1 MPIFPPSFTCTAGA
15 DSFLPEAQT
24 ADRSQPIAVIGIG
37 CRFPGDATNPENF
50 WKLISEG
57 RSALT
62 PIPTD
67 RWNADAF
74 YHPQA
79 ERQGTINVRNAHFLK
94 DDIAAFDA
102 PFFSITPQ
110 EAKAMDPQQRLMLE
124 VTYETGI
131 RMEDAVGSQTACY
144 VGCFS
149 KDYGDMLVRDPEYST
164 MYHATG
170 NGMAM
175 LSNRISWFFD
185 LKGPSVSLDTAC
197 SSSMVALHLAC
208 QSLLSGEASQAIV
221 GGTNLIL
228 SPDIMITM
236 CALHFLSP
244 DGKSQS
250 FDHKANGYS
259 RGEGFASVILKPLD
273 AALRDNDVIRAV
285 IRGTA
290 LNQDGKTP
298 GITLPSVQAQEQL
311 IRTAYQNAGLDMS
324 ETGYFEAHGT
334 GTPAGDPIETEAL
347 ASTFGK
353 TRTANNP
360 LLVGS
365 VKTNIGHL
373 EGGSGLAGLIKSIY
387 ILEKGLIPPN
397 LWFEEANPRILMDQ
411 WKLKVPTKLTTWP
424 TDGLRRISVNSFGYG
439 GTNAHAIID
448 DAYHYLSY
456 RGLKGNHNTVRHPY
470 DSSSP
475 ESIDSGLGLSP
486 LGRSN
491 ADVPNWALQIREDYF
506 STSSA
511 STARL
516 LIWSTQDQNGVQR
529 LEQAYLGYL
538 QEKIKDESAERT
550 LERLSYTLG
559 CRRSILPWKTFCVA
573 SSTKQV
579 CNSLE
584 HGLAKPL
591 RSSQIPK
598 LGFIFTGQGAQWSQM
613 SKELLSYQVYRASI
627 VDADAYLTSLGCQWS
642 IIDELYRESSSNIN
656 LAAYSQPI
664 CTAIQVA
671 LIELLNHWGVKAA
684 AVVGHSSGEIAAA
697 FCTGAITR
705 EAAWKISYHRGRLAS
720 LLTADGG
727 MLAVGLGESEVQPFL
742 EKVTHGEII
751 VACINSPMN
760 VTISGDVRGIDQ
772 MKAILDDQGIF
783 ARKLKVENA
792 YHSHHMDVIAAKYL
806 ESIQDIEPGL
816 NNDLQVKMFSSVSGS
831 VMETAEI
838 LPQYWVDN
846 MVSPV
851 RFSHAVNSLLDFSP
865 KKKSRVKTDKLHVD
879 VLVEIGPHAALQGPL
894 KQVLE
899 AKDAKKAAVSYISI
913 LHRGKDAVE
922 SALDAMGRLFVR
934 GLPLNVARVNDQ
946 NGDQIQ
952 SVPLVDLPPYPW
964 NKSSRY
970 WFESHLSKEFRF
982 RKHARHDL
990 LGALVPG
997 SKELEPQWRNFIRT
1011 TEVPWVV
1018 DHRVQ
1023 SSILYPAAGMFAM
1036 AVEAAKQNAQAD
1048 KEVDGYEF
1056 RDVNIS
1062 KAMIIPQDDEGIE
1075 TMIQLRPWRLGSQA
1089 PTSVW
1094 QEFTIFS
1101 LASEVDWQ
1109 EHCSGLLITHY
1120 KLDVPAPFNV
1130 GLEEN
1135 AEIDLHKE
1143 RLLELK
1149 KTCPVVESPQG
1160 LYESLETIGLHY
1172 GPSFRNLVSVRSGDH
1187 QAICVLRIPDT
1198 QSIMPNKYEFPH
1210 VVHPAVLDTI
1220 FQMVL
1225 PALTGVRE
1233 SIKVAMMPT
1242 SVRRLWVSAS
1252 IDRSPGDELHGYTS
1266 SNNAG
1271 FRVADGEAIIYDREW
1286 QRPQV
1291 IIEGFRCTAL
1301 TSMTE
1306 GVMSTS
1312 STSTTRKLCS
1322 QLAWK
1327 EDVDHLP
1334 HDKAQV
1340 LFSKIVSSIQHC
1352 DATVVEELELA
1363 AFVYIRR
1370 VIGSFTLEEAK
1381 GFAPHLQL
1389 FFEWMQHQHDLA
1401 TKGLLEHQSTRIDWL
1416 NLDTDFESQ
1425 LLERVACKSVDGKI
1439 MCAVGEHLD
1448 LIMKQE
1454 IEPLQ
1459 VMLEND
1465 LLYDFYRYGVGM
1477 AETYAQ
1483 MVEYV
1488 DRVAHKRPNIKILE
1502 IGSGTG
1508 GTTLPLLEMLGG
1520 NNGRAPRFSSYTF
1533 TDISTGFFEKAQAK
1547 FKEWAPFL
1555 TFQKLNIEE
1564 DPAAQGFELGSYDM
1578 IVAANVL
1585 HVSRSM
1591 DTTLGNVRSLL
1602 KPGGKLVLAEITH
1615 MLMRIP
1621 MIVGCLSGWWL
1632 GEEDGRKWGPTLTES
1647 EWTHALSRQGFDGTE
1662 LCFHDHEDFK
1672 DHALSVIIST
1682 ADSTTNDETRSAPLE
1697 EVVIVT
1703 PEIPSLELQ
1712 SLSAKLKKRL
1722 LSDGVTGTVA
1732 SMTETL
1738 AIELEGK
1745 TCIVLFEVD
1754 DPLLY
1759 AIGQQDFDAIKRLVL
1774 ESAGVLWVTKGGAL
1788 ESLVPEANLMTGL
1801 SRTICAEHPGM
1812 ALMTLDLDAV
1822 SPLDSENNVRNITL
1836 LSASI
1841 ISTED
1846 GSNQER
1852 EYALRDEML
1861 LISRIHPNKELNE
1874 MLADLNSSPPTVM
1887 LPYHQK
1893 DRPLKLGVGVPGMLD
1908 SLRFVDDSS
1917 VDRPLAVDDVEV
1929 KVAAS
1934 GLNFLDIMV
1943 AMGQIQEPDLGV
1955 ECSGVVTR
1963 VGKDVKTFKPGDRVM
1978 TWRLGCH
1985 QTYVR
1990 NPAALF
1996 QPIPEAMSFETA
2008 ASIPS
2013 IYCTVYYSLFDAAH
2027 LQKGESILIHAAAG
2041 GVGQAAI
2048 IIAQHI
2054 GAEIYATVGNED
2066 KKQLIMEQYHIQEDH
2081 IFCSRNLDF
2090 AKGIKR
2096 MTKGKGVDVVL
2107 NSLAGEA
2114 LRETWH
2120 CIARFGRFLELGK
2133 KDIFGNTGLD
2143 MAPFIRNATFTS
2155 VNLLAIN
2162 LHNVPLASRIFADVM
2177 DLVQQGVAKP
2187 VHPISVYDYSQVEE
2201 AFRFMQVGK
2210 HIGKIVLQVN
2220 DEDLVPMIP
2229 VNPRPL
2235 AFKENATYVLAGG
2248 LGGLGRSIAQ
2258 WMADKGVKNL
2268 VFISRSGDKKEE
2280 ARLVVEDL
2288 RASGVT
2294 ASVFACDVSNKSQV
2308 RDILEECSRTLPPIK
2323 GVIQGAMVLQDSTFD
2338 NMTSEDW
2345 MAAIRP
2351 KVQGSWNLHA
2361 HLPQDMDFFV
2371 MLSSSAG
2378 IGGSRG
2384 QGNYAAGNT
2393 YQDALAHHR
2402 ASKGLP
2408 ATTLDVG
2415 MILGVGFVAENL
2427 DAIDNLKN
2435 WGFMGIREEEF
2446 LAILASA
2453 ITGYAKDEMPI
2464 PHQIITG
2471 LGTGGMIKQ
2480 SGMEEE
2486 PFWFQDT
2493 KFAHMRLIDTQQ
2505 ITTDASESTAQLQN
2519 VLSEVTS
2526 LAAATHIICEALVA
2540 KLARSMMMPLE
2551 DLDAAKPANAY
2562 GVDSLVAVELRNWV
2576 FREVK
2581 ADVSVFDI
2589 LSSIPLAAL
2598 SAKIAAKSK
2607 IIPTTVLAAEET

>member
-1 MPIFPPSFTCTAGA
+1 MPTFSPSFTGTAGA
-15 DSFLPEAQT
+15 DSFQPGVQSG
-24 ADRSQPIAVIGIG
+24 DRSKPIAVIGIG

-62 PIPTD
+62 PIPAD

-79 ERQGTINVRNAHFLK
+79 ERQGTINLRNAHFLK

-124 VTYETGI
+124 VTYESLENAGI
-131 RMEDAVGSQTACY
+131 RMEDAVGSQTSCY

-170 NGMAM
+170 NV
-175 LSNRISWFFD
+175 RT
-185 LKGPSVSLDTAC
+185 VS
-197 SSSMVALHLAC
+197 
-208 QSLLSGEASQAIV
+208 
-221 GGTNLIL
+221 
-228 SPDIMITM
+228 
-236 CALHFLSP
+236 
-244 DGKSQS
+244 
-250 FDHKANGYS
+250 HKALIIRRTDTLEEKVS
-259 RGEGFASVILKPLD
+259 RMDNAESAPIQSVILKPLD

-298 GITLPSVQAQEQL
+298 GITLPSVKAQEQL

-324 ETGYFEAHGT
+324 ETAYFEAHGT

-353 TRTANNP
+353 TRDPDNP

-411 WKLKVPTKLTTWP
+411 WKIKVPTKLITWP

-439 GTNAHAIID
+439 GTNAHAILD
-448 DAYHYLSY
+448 DAYHYLNH
-456 RGLKGNHNTVRHPY
+456 RGLKGNHNTVRHAY
-470 DSSSP
+470 DSSPP

-491 ADVPNWALQIREDYF
+491 AEVPNWPLQIREDYF
-506 STSSA
+506 STSST

-516 LIWSTQDQNGVQR
+516 LVWSTQDQNGAQR
-529 LEQAYLGYL
+529 LEPAYSGYL
-538 QEKIKDESAERT
+538 QEKIKDEIAENM

-559 CRRSILPWKTFCVA
+559 SRRSVLPWKTFCVA
-573 SSTKQV
+573 SSAKQV
-579 CNSLE
+579 CHNLE
-584 HGLAKPL
+584 QGLAKPL
-591 RSSQIPK
+591 RSSQVPRV
-598 LGFIFTGQGAQWSQM
+598 GFIFTGQGAQWSQM
-613 SKELLSYQVYRASI
+613 SKELLSYQVYRASL

-642 IIDELYRESSSNIN
+642 ILADIVMREDELNREEGSSNIN

-671 LIELLNHWGVKAA
+671 LIQLLDHWGVKPA

-705 EAAWKISYHRGRLAS
+705 KSAWKISYHRGRLAS
-720 LLTADGG
+720 LLTANGA
-727 MLAVGLGESEVQPFL
+727 MLAVGIGESAVQPFL
-742 EKVTHGEII
+742 EKVTHGKII
-751 VACINSPMN
+751 VACINSPVN
-760 VTISGDVRGIDQ
+760 VTISGDAKGIDQ
-772 MKAILDDQGIF
+772 LRALLDDQGIF

-792 YHSHHMDVIAAKYL
+792 YHSHHMDAVAATYL
-806 ESIQDIEPGL
+806 ESIKDIEPYA
-816 NNDLQVKMFSSVSGS
+816 NNNLLVEMFSSVSGS
-831 VMETAEI
+831 VMKSSEF

-846 MVSPV
+846 MISPV
-851 RFSHAVNSLLDFSP
+851 RFSQAVNSLLDYSP
-865 KKKSRVKTDKLHVD
+865 KKKSRVKSDKLYVD

-894 KQVLE
+894 KQILE
-899 AKDAKKAAVSYISI
+899 ARDAKKAAVSYISI
-913 LHRGKDAVE
+913 LHRGKDAAE

-934 GLPLNVARVNDQ
+934 GLPVNVSRINDQ
-946 NGDQIQ
+946 HGDQVQI
-952 SVPLVDLPPYPW
+952 VPLVDLPPYTW

-970 WFESHLSKEFRF
+970 WFESHLSTEYRF

-997 SKELEPQWRNFIRT
+997 SKELEPQWRNFLRT

-1023 SSILYPAAGMFAM
+1023 FKDNVPRSSILYPAAGMIAM
-1036 AVEAAKQNAQAD
+1036 AVEAAKQSAQVD
-1048 KEVDGYEF
+1048 TEVDSYEF
-1056 RDVNIS
+1056 RDVIIS
-1062 KAMIIPQDDEGIE
+1062 KAMIVPQDDEGIE
-1075 TMIQLRPWRLGSQA
+1075 TMIQLRPWKLGSQA

-1094 QEFTIFS
+1094 QEFIIFS
-1101 LASEVDWQ
+1101 LASGVDWQ

-1120 KLDVPAPFNV
+1120 KLVAPAPFNI

-1135 AEIDLHKE
+1135 SEIESHKE

-1149 KTCPVVESPQG
+1149 RTCPVVEGPQG

-1172 GPSFRNLVSVRSGDH
+1172 GPSFRNLVSVQSGDH

-1198 QSIMPNKYEFPH
+1198 QGIMPNKYEFPH

-1233 SIKVAMMPT
+1233 SLKVAMMPI
-1242 SVRRLWVSAS
+1242 SVRRLWISAS
-1252 IDRSPGDELHGYTS
+1252 INRSPGDELHGYTS

-1271 FRVADGEAIIYDREW
+1271 FRVADGEAVIYDREW

-1301 TSMTE
+1301 SSMTE
-1306 GVMSTS
+1306 GVMSST

-1322 QLAWK
+1322 QFAWK
-1327 EDVDHLP
+1327 EDVDHLA
-1334 HDKAQV
+1334 HNKAQAV
-1340 LFSKIVSSIQHC
+1340 FSKIVSSIQHF
-1352 DATVVEELELA
+1352 DTTVVEELEMA

-1370 VIGSFTLEEAK
+1370 VIASFTLDQAK
-1381 GFAPHLQL
+1381 CFAPHLKL

-1401 TKGLLEHQSTRIDWL
+1401 TKGLLEHQSTTIDWL
-1416 NLDTDFESQ
+1416 SLDMEFESK
-1425 LLERVACKSVDGKI
+1425 LLERVACNSVDGKI
-1439 MCAVGEHLD
+1439 MCAVGEHLN

-1488 DRVAHKRPNIKILE
+1488 DRVAHKRPDIKILE
-1502 IGSGTG
+1502 VGSGTG
-1508 GTTLPLLEMLGG
+1508 GCTLPLLMMLGG
-1520 NNGRAPRFSSYTF
+1520 SRGTSPRFSSYAF

-1591 DTTLGNVRSLL
+1591 DTTLANVRSLL

-1632 GEEDGRKWGPTLTES
+1632 GEEDGRKWGPTLTET
-1647 EWTHALSRQGFDGTE
+1647 EWSHALARQGFNGIE

-1672 DHALSVIIST
+1672 DHALSVIVST
-1682 ADSTTNDETRSAPLE
+1682 ADSTTIPKAQSAPLE
-1697 EVVIVT
+1697 EVIIVV
-1703 PEIPSLELQ
+1703 PPSPSLEVQ
-1712 SLSAKLKKRL
+1712 SLSAKLRNQL
-1722 LSDGVTGTVA
+1722 LSGGVTGTVT
-1732 SMTETL
+1732 SLIDTS
-1738 AIELEGK
+1738 AIDLEGR

-1754 DPLLY
+1754 GPLLHV
-1759 AIGQQDFDAIKRLVL
+1759 IGAPDFDAVKRLL
-1774 ESAGVLWVTKGGAL
+1774 LSSAGVLWVTKGGAL

-1801 SRTICAEHPGM
+1801 SRTIRAEHPGL
-1812 ALMTLDLDAV
+1812 ALMTLDLDAT
-1822 SPLDSENNVRNITL
+1822 SPLDAENNVQNIAR

-1846 GSNQER
+1846 GSTQER
-1852 EYALRDEML
+1852 EYALRDEVL

-1874 MLADLNSSPPTVM
+1874 MLADLNSSPPPVM
-1887 LPYHQK
+1887 LSYYQK
-1893 DRPLKLGVGVPGMLD
+1893 DRPLKLAVGVPGMLD
-1908 SLRFVDDSS
+1908 SLRFVDDLN
-1917 VDRPLAVDDVEV
+1917 VDRPLASDDVEV
-1929 KVAAS
+1929 KVEAS
-1934 GLNFLDIMV
+1934 GLNFLDIMI
-1943 AMGQIQEPDLGV
+1943 AMGQIQEPDLGA

-1963 VGKDVKTFKPGDRVM
+1963 VGTEVKTFKPGDRVM

-1990 NPAALF
+1990 NPATMF
-1996 QPIPEAMSFETA
+1996 QPIPESMSFETA

-2027 LQKGESILIHAAAG
+2027 LQRGESILIHAAAG

-2066 KKQLIMEQYHIQEDH
+2066 KKQLIMEQYHIPEDH

-2096 MTKGKGVDVVL
+2096 MTKGQGVDVVL

-2143 MAPFIRNATFTS
+2143 MAPFIRNVTFTS
-2155 VNLLAIN
+2155 VNLLGIYLYN
-2162 LHNVPLASRIFADVM
+2162 LPLASRIFADVM
-2177 DLVQQGVAKP
+2177 DLVHQGVAKP
-2187 VHPISVYDYSQVEE
+2187 VHPITVYNYSQIEE

-2210 HIGKIVLQVN
+2210 HVGKIVLQAN
-2220 DEDLVPMIP
+2220 DEDLVPIIP
-2229 VNPRPL
+2229 DNPRTL
-2235 AFKENATYVLAGG
+2235 TFQENATYVLAGG

-2268 VFISRSGDKKEE
+2268 VFLSRSGDKKEE

-2294 ASVFACDVSNKSQV
+2294 TSVYACDVSNESQL
-2308 RDILEECSRTLPPIK
+2308 RNILQECSRTLPPIK

-2338 NMTSEDW
+2338 NMTCEDW

-2402 ASKGLP
+2402 DSNGLA

-2453 ITGYAKDEMPI
+2453 ITGYAKGEMPI

-2505 ITTDASESTAQLQN
+2505 IATDASESTAQLQN

-2526 LAAATHIICEALVA
+2526 LAAATDIICEALVA
-2540 KLARSMMMPLE
+2540 KLARSMMMPVE
-2551 DLDAAKPANAY
+2551 DLDVAKPANSY

-2589 LSSIPLAAL
+2589 LSSIPLAVL

-2607 IIPTTVLAAEET
+2607 IIPSVVLAAEET